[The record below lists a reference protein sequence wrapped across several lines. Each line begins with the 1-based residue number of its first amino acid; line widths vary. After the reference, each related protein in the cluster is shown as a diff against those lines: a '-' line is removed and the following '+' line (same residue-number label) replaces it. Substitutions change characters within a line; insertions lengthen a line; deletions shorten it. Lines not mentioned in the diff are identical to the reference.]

1 MIWRPAQG
9 RRAVYEALRVGR
21 PLVEGGP
28 ALGWMARPN
37 GSEQA
42 QVDLYGTT
50 CTEVSQTLGVDA
62 ANESGRSFRSG
73 NFTCLSTAE
82 GPVHPGPP
90 RGTARTTP
98 TMLRHGLAG
107 CLQLGPPLR
116 PVRPEQVDG
125 LWAAAR
131 NPYLFGVGARTTIGM
146 TRGSPAKFTELR
158 IALGCRGEQPFALVA
173 SRLLGDHFDRLATY
187 LDRCA
192 RVRL

>member
-1 MIWRPAQG
+1 MIWRSAQG

-82 GPVHPGPP
+82 GPGSP
-90 RGTARTTP
+90 
-98 TMLRHGLAG
+98 
-107 CLQLGPPLR
+107 
-116 PVRPEQVDG
+116 
-125 LWAAAR
+125 WAASWHGTYYTYDCSATDSQAAFNWGR
-131 NPYLFGVGARTTIGM
+131 HY
-146 TRGSPAKFTELR
+146 
-158 IALGCRGEQPFALVA
+158 AL
-173 SRLLGDHFDRLATY
+173 
-187 LDRCA
+187 
-192 RVRL
+192 